1 MPDRPKVRSAKM
13 RWWDRMQM
21 LLSIIVSTITQTMCQ
36 CQWLS
41 NSSNNNKW
49 QPTRWWARQTWADIS
64 IYRQLVS
71 IHHQIP
77 LTILIDFVS
86 KKNDIYHSL
95 SLSLLCELNISSRYC
110 QWIAQKCESVSIGM
124 CSHVFCHH
132 CIVFGVQTI
141 YIYIYQFIHSTCP
154 NITTT
159 YRPNPTYFDTLS
171 LCLSLF
177 NILRRFLI

>member
-1 MPDRPKVRSAKM
+1 
-13 RWWDRMQM
+13 
-21 LLSIIVSTITQTMCQ
+21 MCQ

-49 QPTRWWARQTWADIS
+49 QPIRWWTRQTWADIS

-86 KKNDIYHSL
+86 KENYIYITRSL
-95 SLSLLCELNISSRYC
+95 SLVWIEHFVLLLPINSPKMFLLECALMSFVIT
-110 QWIAQKCESVSIGM
+110 VL
-124 CSHVFCHH
+124 CSEFKP
-132 CIVFGVQTI
+132 
-141 YIYIYQFIHSTCP
+141 YIYIYVYQFIYSTCP
-154 NITTT
+154 DITT
-159 YRPNPTYFDTLS
+159 YRPNPTYFESLS

-177 NILRRFLI
+177 NILKRFLIQLAMSFHFVHTGDNVLYTHLFTP